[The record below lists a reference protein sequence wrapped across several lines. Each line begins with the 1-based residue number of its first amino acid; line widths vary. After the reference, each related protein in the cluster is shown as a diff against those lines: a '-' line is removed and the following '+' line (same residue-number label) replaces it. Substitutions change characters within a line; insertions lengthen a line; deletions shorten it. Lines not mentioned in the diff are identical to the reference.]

1 MSFDAVRSVVIEQL
15 GDIKSLPVKLRVRAL
30 KDFKAMISEKTSPR
44 SIKILSRTFGIIFIA
59 LLTLAFV
66 SFFAFKVVEV
76 SDFKDGVQIIKQGY
90 QRHNLMA
97 EINYR
102 VRKLQLLSL
111 GSLTDYQ
118 TEAAKDAYETIL
130 KD

>member
-1 MSFDAVRSVVIEQL
+1 
-15 GDIKSLPVKLRVRAL
+15 
-30 KDFKAMISEKTSPR
+30 MISEKTSPR